1 MNHGSFQNLKIL
13 SAEKTLHFT
22 KSLDMK
28 DQADQILRKS
38 ELFESFQMNFQWTKG
53 QVGQVGPSWA
63 KFRLIFHQSTGH
75 ERPTRSSPSEV

>member
-53 QVGQVGPSWA
+53 QVGQVGQVGPS
-63 KFRLIFHQSTGH
+63 LD
-75 ERPTRSSPSEV
+75 

>member
-28 DQADQILRKS
+28 DHADSLEAMRK
-38 ELFESFQMNFQWTKG
+38 FPDGFPMDH
-53 QVGQVGPSWA
+53 GPS
-63 KFRLIFHQSTGH
+63 G
-75 ERPTRSSPSEV
+75 PSGAELCQVSQI